1 MCAPVPHCARELPVP
16 VPMTRSHGSA
26 AANAGYRIFLIVT
39 LPLAAMNLINQASRT
54 VMSIVGPVLAIEY
67 SLSASELGLLSACTF
82 ATYAASQLPGGIA
95 LDLFGARRMQTCLC
109 LVAAVGFGIFALA
122 DGLTGFV
129 IARMILGVG
138 ISAAL
143 TAILTANSRWFA
155 PARVAGMTGLAMV
168 VGSLGAVL
176 TTAPVEAVLPAI
188 GWRGVFWIMTGA
200 SVAAA
205 IWIFASVKDRPGP
218 AARRGFRAEFGVI
231 GAIFRSRVF
240 WRYSPAIAMLSML
253 NFTYLG
259 LWAGPW
265 LRDVAVYD
273 GATRAHTL
281 LLYTISMM
289 AGSLSIGHMSSRA
302 QARGYPAILVPALCI
317 AGLLIA
323 EVGLILQPRDATTVT
338 ILWML
343 FAFFT
348 SGGPSGYVAV
358 GQMFPAEQVGR
369 VSTAINTL
377 TLGGA
382 FLLQSMI
389 GWILD
394 LWPRTPSHGWDPRGY
409 SAALMLSVL
418 LHALL
423 AAGLL
428 GWTPRWR
435 RPSRGPL

>member
-1 MCAPVPHCARELPVP
+1 
-16 VPMTRSHGSA
+16 MTTPLGSA
-26 AANAGYRIFLIVT
+26 PTNAAYGIFLMVT

-95 LDLFGARRMQTCLC
+95 LDLFGPRRMQTCLC
-109 LVAAVGFGIFALA
+109 LVATVGFAIFALS
-122 DGLTGFV
+122 DGLVGFAV
-129 IARMILGVG
+129 ARMILGVG

-155 PARVAGMTGLAMV
+155 PSRVAGMTGLAMV

-176 TTAPVEAVLPAI
+176 TTAPVEAALPAI
-188 GWRGVFWIMTGA
+188 GWRGVFWILTGA
-200 SVAAA
+200 SVAVA
-205 IWIFASVKDRPGP
+205 IWIFVSVKDRPGP
-218 AARRGFRAEFGVI
+218 AARRGLRTELGVI
-231 GAIFRSRVF
+231 GAIFSSRRF
-240 WRYSPAIAMLSML
+240 WRYSPAISMLSML

-273 GATRAHTL
+273 GPTRAHTL
-281 LLYTISMM
+281 LLYTFSMM
-289 AGSLSIGHMSSRA
+289 AGSLLIGQLSSRA

-323 EVGLILQPRDATTVT
+323 EVGLILQPRDTTTVT
-338 ILWML
+338 VLWML
-343 FAFFT
+343 FAFFAA
-348 SGGPSGYVAV
+348 GGPSGYVAV
-358 GQMFPAEQVGR
+358 GQMFPAGQVGR

-382 FLLQSMI
+382 FLLQTVI

-409 SAALMLSVL
+409 SAALILSLVL
-418 LHALL
+418 HLIF
-423 AAGLL
+423 AAGLV
-428 GWTPRWR
+428 GWIPRWR
-435 RPSRGPL
+435 RLNRGRL